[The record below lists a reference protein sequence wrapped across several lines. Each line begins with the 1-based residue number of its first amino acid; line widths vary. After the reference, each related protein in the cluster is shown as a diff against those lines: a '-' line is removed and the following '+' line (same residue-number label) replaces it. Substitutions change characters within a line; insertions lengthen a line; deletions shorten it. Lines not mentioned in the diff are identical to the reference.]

1 MYMDTLFK
9 VIVIII
15 LFAILGFNVFTYLA
29 KGTDFLSQITKKGGE
44 TVVKGTKNIAKQAA
58 EGGEDVVDSAISAVH
73 TGTKT
78 IEKAI
83 DLRKRKETNNK
94 VSADSSMHSTIQS
107 KNKAGYCYIGTWK
120 DFRSCAYIR
129 ESDICMSGEI
139 FPTKDICINPTLRQ

>member
-29 KGTDFLSQITKKGGE
+29 KGTDFLSKITKKGGE

-83 DLRKRKETNNK
+83 DLRKRKETNQQIIK
-94 VSADSSMHSTIQS
+94 M
-107 KNKAGYCYIGTWK
+107 
-120 DFRSCAYIR
+120 
-129 ESDICMSGEI
+129 
-139 FPTKDICINPTLRQ
+139 